1 MKQYGFG
8 VDIGGTT
15 CKLGMFSV
23 EGELLEKWEIPT
35 VTEHGGADI
44 LEHVALAI
52 EGKMAQ
58 RAISPEM
65 VLGIGLDTPGVIEK
79 NGVVKQAANL
89 GWEDYPAAQ
98 ILGERMGMKVRIC
111 NDANAAALGEL
122 WKGGGMGYSDMV
134 MVTLGT
140 GVGGA
145 VILDGRILS
154 GAHGIAGEIG
164 HITVFPEETVRC
176 ACGKYGCLEQY
187 ASATGLV
194 RVMRNLLERKNHKTI
209 LKDTPELSAKM
220 ILDAAKRGD
229 AVALDGLEILGK
241 SLGITLAAVAET
253 VDPEV
258 FVVGGGVSK
267 AGEILLE
274 VTKKYY
280 VQEVLPAG
288 RETKFALAQ
297 LGNDAG
303 MYGSMK
309 LLLDA

>member
-15 CKLGMFSV
+15 CKLGLFSV
-23 EGELLEKWEIPT
+23 EGEMLEKWEIPT

-44 LEHVALAI
+44 LEHVAAAI
-52 EGKMAQ
+52 EAKMAE
-58 RAISPEM
+58 REISREM
-65 VLGIGLDTPGVIEK
+65 VIGVGLDAPGVIEK
-79 NGVVKQAANL
+79 NGVVKLAVNL
-89 GWEDYPAAQ
+89 GWKDYPAAQ
-98 ILGERMGMKVRIC
+98 ILTERMGMKVRIC

-145 VILDGRILS
+145 VILDGRIIS
-154 GAHGIAGEIG
+154 GAHGIGGEIG
-164 HITVFPEETVRC
+164 HITVYPEETERC

-194 RVMRNLLERKNHKTI
+194 RVTRKLLQKKNPKTV
-209 LKDTPELSAKM
+209 LKDAPELSAKM
-220 ILDAAKRGD
+220 VLDAAKRGD
-229 AVALDGLEILGK
+229 AAALDALEVLGR
-241 SLGITLAAVAET
+241 SLGLTLAAVSET
-253 VDPEV
+253 IDPEV

-274 VTKKYY
+274 VTRKYF

-288 RETKFALAQ
+288 RETKFALAV

-309 LLLDA
+309 LLLE